1 MLLLL
6 ELVVGHGCNDANLVI
21 PILAGRVPVKFML
34 VQVCCIF
41 QTLINNKLLI
51 QYCCNDFLKN
61 DLMIQKC

>member
-1 MLLLL
+1 MAAMMP

-41 QTLINNKLLI
+41 QTLINNKNRSFNI
-51 QYCCNDFLKN
+51 AV
-61 DLMIQKC
+61 MIF